1 MRYRDERGCFEHARP
16 FALWGVGLTTLSRP
30 LPAALGGLPG
40 LSRSAPRP
48 QCSPGDT
55 QEPSLWIP
63 ERGYQRLG
71 MGTRCSPRGGRP
83 RVGLRLLGAQPW
95 PGRGRTLNQPPAG
108 RPLRGAVAPAHG
120 PLAVRKPRH
129 AAEYSPALSDNVLQE
144 QG

>member
-63 ERGYQRLG
+63 RSED
-71 MGTRCSPRGGRP
+71 TS
-83 RVGLRLLGAQPW
+83 AW
-95 PGRGRTLNQPPAG
+95 AWGRGAARGVAVPGSACVCSGRSLGPGAG
-108 RPLRGAVAPAHG
+108 AP
-120 PLAVRKPRH
+120 
-129 AAEYSPALSDNVLQE
+129 
-144 QG
+144 